1 MKDMCCIDG
10 FSPTSSSEI
19 KAYFIKNLKPIIDD
33 NRDIIFLCIGTDRS
47 TEILWVH

>member
-19 KAYFIKNLKPIIDD
+19 KAYFIKNLKMSEKLNNII
-33 NRDIIFLCIGTDRS
+33 IIRNN
-47 TEILWVH
+47 

>member
-19 KAYFIKNLKPIIDD
+19 KAYLIKNLDY
-33 NRDIIFLCIGTDRS
+33 GTVLRNFKMVDQKN
-47 TEILWVH
+47 L